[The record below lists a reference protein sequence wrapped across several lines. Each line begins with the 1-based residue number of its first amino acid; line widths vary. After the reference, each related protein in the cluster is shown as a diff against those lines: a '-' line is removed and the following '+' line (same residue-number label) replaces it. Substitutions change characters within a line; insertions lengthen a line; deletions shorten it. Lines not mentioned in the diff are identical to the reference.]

1 MKSETRNYPRK
12 LMRCQARIALPG
24 GESLRGRTLDVSLS
38 GLSVYVVEQLRVG
51 QACMIAFE
59 ARLQGETRQVTAS
72 AKVVYSILA
81 GTDGF
86 RTGLQFADIDAAN
99 NRTLAELMI

>member
-12 LMRCQARIALPG
+12 VMRCHVRIVLPG
-24 GESLRGRTLDVSLS
+24 GESLHGRTLDISLAGVSA
-38 GLSVYVVEQLRVG
+38 YVVEQLRVG
-51 QACMIAFE
+51 QACTIAFE
-59 ARLQGETRQVTAS
+59 APLHGQTRQVTAS

-86 RTGLQFADIDAAN
+86 RTGMQFTGIDSVN